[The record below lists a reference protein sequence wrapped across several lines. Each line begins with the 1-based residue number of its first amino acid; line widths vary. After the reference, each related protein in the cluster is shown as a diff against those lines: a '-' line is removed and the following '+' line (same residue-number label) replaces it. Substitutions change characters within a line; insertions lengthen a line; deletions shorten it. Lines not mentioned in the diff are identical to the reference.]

1 MEHAYGRRY
10 DSTWHVD
17 GRMTTPLLRCALL
30 ATLHKR
36 CHGVRDESLR
46 RGARRLAGSPFSLL
60 EQVSRKQAWHLG
72 EQGST
77 SC

>member
-10 DSTWHVD
+10 DSTWHAS
-17 GRMTTPLLRCALL
+17 GRMTTPLLRCEPS
-30 ATLHKR
+30 ATPHR
-36 CHGVRDESLR
+36 CCHGIKDERPR
-46 RGARRLAGSPFSLL
+46 RGAGNGSPLSLL
-60 EQVSRKQAWHLG
+60 EQVSRKRAWHWG